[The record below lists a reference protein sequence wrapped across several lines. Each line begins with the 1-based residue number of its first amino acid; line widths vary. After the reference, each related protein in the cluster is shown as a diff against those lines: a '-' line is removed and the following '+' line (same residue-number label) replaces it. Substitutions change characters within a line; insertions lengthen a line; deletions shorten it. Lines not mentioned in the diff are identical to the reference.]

1 MTGHVAIVGGGF
13 SGTLQA
19 INLCRLNGPRATL
32 IERRPVAGTG
42 LAFGAASPGHLLNVR
57 AANMSALADD
67 PDHFIRWL
75 EGRGMPGSGAAFI
88 PRLTYAAYLR
98 ELLDET
104 LAKAG
109 DRLRIVH
116 GEAIGIARENGVAVR
131 LADGTRIEAD
141 AAVLAIGNLP
151 PGTPP
156 GFDPAV
162 LSPDRYSAD
171 PWDPEVVEGLTD
183 SDLVLIVG
191 TGLTMVDV
199 ALKLEDRGFRGKIL
213 AVSRRGLLPRAH
225 GAPSP
230 PWDRIAEAPPSI
242 AARLLPLVRARA
254 RQIGWRQAV
263 DELRPFTQ
271 EIWRAATLD
280 QRRRFIRHLRPWW
293 DVHRHRIADE
303 VAGRIEAMRREGR
316 LEIRAGKTIAA
327 LENAAGIEVEWRP
340 RGEGATRRLEARRV
354 INCTGPLIDL
364 TRVADPMLRGL
375 AESGAIRS
383 DSARLGI
390 DIDPQ
395 SRTIAA
401 DGGANDWLY
410 AIGPMT
416 RGAYWEIVAVP
427 DIRGQTLDLARLLSA
442 G

>member
-1 MTGHVAIVGGGF
+1 MTGNIAIIGGGF
-13 SGTLQA
+13 SGALQA

-57 AANMSALADD
+57 AASMSALADD
-67 PDHFIRWL
+67 PDHFTRWL
-75 EGRGMPGSGAAFI
+75 DRRGMPGSGAVFI

-104 LAKAG
+104 LAEAG
-109 DRLRIVH
+109 DRLQIVR
-116 GEAIGIARENGVAVR
+116 GEAIGIERGNGVAVQ
-131 LADGTRIEAD
+131 LADGGRIEAD
-141 AAVLAIGNLP
+141 AAVLAVGNLP

-156 GFDPAV
+156 GFDPV
-162 LSPDRYSAD
+162 TLSPECYSAD
-171 PWDPEVVEGLTD
+171 PWDPEAFEGLTD

-199 ALKLEDRGFRGKIL
+199 ALKLEDRGFRGRIL
-213 AVSRRGLLPRAH
+213 ALSRRGLVPRAH

-242 AARLLPLVRARA
+242 AALLLPLVRARA
-254 RQIGWRQAV
+254 ALVGWRQAV

-271 EIWRAATLD
+271 EIWGAAPLD

-293 DVHRHRIADE
+293 DVHRHRIADQ
-303 VAGRIEAMRREGR
+303 VADRIAAMRQAGR
-316 LEIRAGKTIAA
+316 LEIHAGKTIAA
-327 LENAAGIEVEWRP
+327 RESGNGIEVEWRP
-340 RGEGATRRLEARRV
+340 RGAGATRLLEARRV
-354 INCTGPLIDL
+354 INCTGPLVDL
-364 TRVADPMLRGL
+364 TRVTDPLLRGL

-401 DGGANDWLY
+401 DGRANDWLY

-427 DIRGQTLDLARLLSA
+427 DIRGQTLDLARRLSEA
-442 G
+442 